1 MSIAIKDIDLN
12 VLNMKARMPFRYGI
26 ASLVAVPHLFVRVTA
41 ETGGRR
47 EVGLAADGLPP
58 KWFTKNPEA
67 SFEDD
72 LEEMLAV
79 IRQACR
85 LALAA
90 GAAETVYEFW
100 REIYNGQEEWAAS
113 GAYPPLLWGF
123 GVSLVERALI
133 DAFCRATGA
142 TFEGA
147 LRENAFGIRL
157 GEIHHDL
164 NGVDPA
170 ALLPERASR
179 SILARHTVG
188 VNRSPDRRG
197 YPGGRTCGR
206 RAAAISRSQ
215 YTDVRSDAFEDQ
227 NCAAIAAQDADR
239 LKHIAGLMER
249 YSGSDYAFTL
259 DGNEQYTEIDPFRAL
274 WEAVTADPSLDR
286 FIGRLLFVEQP
297 LRRDVALGEG
307 VGAALR
313 DWSGRPPMIIDESDG
328 TLTSAAQAL
337 ELGYAGT
344 SHKNCKGIFKGVAS
358 ACLIADRRQKD
369 PGRKYVLSSEDL
381 ECRTRCAAAGPGGGG
396 MSGGGPYGAQRPS
409 LFHGAEHVSS
419 RRTVDGSP
427 ASRHALPASRSGV
440 SNVEREGRTAE
451 YRQRRGCAI
460 RVRLR
465 SGYHE
470 VYAAGGLVG
479 GISGTLRILGRRA
492 PRAPLT
498 AIGWG
503 TRVQLGPFAAHK
515 LECRRIPVFPEDRF
529 GTNRLECG
537 P

>member
-1 MSIAIKDIDLN
+1 MSIVIKDIDLN

-41 ETGGRR
+41 EISGRR

-90 GAAETVYEFW
+90 GPAETVYGFW

-133 DAFCRATGA
+133 DAFCRVTGA
-142 TFEGA
+142 AFEGA
-147 LRENAFGIRL
+147 LRENTFGIRL

-188 VNRSPDRRG
+188 LTDPLTDADISGEERVDDGLPQSLEASIQAYG
-197 YPGGRTCGR
+197 LTHLKIKLCG
-206 RAAAISRSQ
+206 
-215 YTDVRSDAFEDQ
+215 D
-227 NCAAIAAQDADR
+227 AAQDADR

-286 FIGRLLFVEQP
+286 FMGRLLFVEQP

-313 DWSGRPPMIIDESDG
+313 DWTSRPPMIIDESDG

-381 ECRTRCAAAGPGGGG
+381 GNVGPVALLQDLAVAACLGVGHTERNGHHYFTGLSMYPHDVQSTVLQHHGTLYRRHEAGFPTLNVKGGRLNIGSVVDAPFGYGFDLDTTRFTP
-396 MSGGGPYGAQRPS
+396 
-409 LFHGAEHVSS
+409 LE
-419 RRTVDGSP
+419 DWSP
-427 ASRHALPASRSGV
+427 ASLD
-440 SNVEREGRTAE
+440 
-451 YRQRRGCAI
+451 
-460 RVRLR
+460 L
-465 SGYHE
+465 
-470 VYAAGGLVG
+470 
-479 GISGTLRILGRRA
+479 
-492 PRAPLT
+492 
-498 AIGWG
+498 
-503 TRVQLGPFAAHK
+503 
-515 LECRRIPVFPEDRF
+515 
-529 GTNRLECG
+529 
-537 P
+537 

>member
-41 ETGGRR
+41 EIGGRR

-72 LEEMLAV
+72 LDEMLAV

-90 GAAETVYEFW
+90 GPAETVHEFW
-100 REIYNGQEEWAAS
+100 REIYNAQEEWAVS
-113 GAYPPLLWGF
+113 CAYPPLLWGF

-133 DAFCRATGA
+133 DAYCRVTGS

-157 GEIHHDL
+157 GEIHRDL
-164 NGVDPA
+164 KGVQPQ

-188 VNRSPDRRG
+188 LTDPLTDADI
-197 YPGGRTCGR
+197 PGDERVDDGLPQSLEASIQAYGLTHLKIKLCGD
-206 RAAAISRSQ
+206 AAR
-215 YTDVRSDAFEDQ
+215 
-227 NCAAIAAQDADR
+227 DADR
-239 LKHIAGLMER
+239 LKHIAGLMGR
-249 YSGSDYAFTL
+249 HSGSDYAFTL
-259 DGNEQYTEIDPFRAL
+259 DGNEQYTEIDPFRSL

-286 FIGRLLFVEQP
+286 FMGRLLFVEQP

-313 DWSGRPPMIIDESDG
+313 DWTGRPPMIIDESDG
-328 TLTSAAQAL
+328 TLTSAAEAL

-381 ECRTRCAAAGPGGGG
+381 GNVGPVALLQDLAVAAC
-396 MSGGGPYGAQRPS
+396 
-409 LFHGAEHVSS
+409 L
-419 RRTVDGSP
+419 
-427 ASRHALPASRSGV
+427 GV
-440 SNVEREGRTAE
+440 GHTERNGHHYFT
-451 YRQRRGCAI
+451 
-460 RVRLR
+460 
-465 SGYHE
+465 
-470 VYAAGGLVG
+470 GLSMYPHDVQ
-479 GISGTLRILGRRA
+479 SKVLQHHGTLYRLHEAGFPTLNVQGGRLNIASVVDA
-492 PRAPLT
+492 PFGYGFDLDTTRFTPLED
-498 AIGWG
+498 WS
-503 TRVQLGPFAAHK
+503 AAS
-515 LECRRIPVFPEDRF
+515 LD
-529 GTNRLECG
+529 L
-537 P
+537 

>member
-1 MSIAIKDIDLN
+1 MSIAIKEIDLN

-41 ETGGRR
+41 ETGARR

-72 LEEMLAV
+72 LVEMLAV

-90 GAAETVYEFW
+90 GPAETVYEFW
-100 REIYNGQEEWAAS
+100 REVYNGQEEWAS
-113 GAYPPLLWGF
+113 SRAYPPLLWGF
-123 GVSLVERALI
+123 GASLVERALI
-133 DAFCRATGA
+133 DAFCRATGT

-164 NGVDPA
+164 KGVEPR

-179 SILARHTVG
+179 SIRARHTVG
-188 VNRSPDRRG
+188 LTDPLTDADIPAEERVDDGLPQSLEASMQAYG
-197 YPGGRTCGR
+197 LTHLKIKLCGD
-206 RAAAISRSQ
+206 AAR
-215 YTDVRSDAFEDQ
+215 
-227 NCAAIAAQDADR
+227 DADR

-328 TLTSAAQAL
+328 TLTSAAEAL

-369 PGRKYVLSSEDL
+369 PGRKYVS
-381 ECRTRCAAAGPGGGG
+381 
-396 MSGGGPYGAQRPS
+396 
-409 LFHGAEHVSS
+409 F
-419 RRTVDGSP
+419 
-427 ASRHALPASRSGV
+427 
-440 SNVEREGRTAE
+440 
-451 YRQRRGCAI
+451 
-460 RVRLR
+460 
-465 SGYHE
+465 
-470 VYAAGGLVG
+470 
-479 GISGTLRILGRRA
+479 
-492 PRAPLT
+492 
-498 AIGWG
+498 
-503 TRVQLGPFAAHK
+503 
-515 LECRRIPVFPEDRF
+515 
-529 GTNRLECG
+529 
-537 P
+537 